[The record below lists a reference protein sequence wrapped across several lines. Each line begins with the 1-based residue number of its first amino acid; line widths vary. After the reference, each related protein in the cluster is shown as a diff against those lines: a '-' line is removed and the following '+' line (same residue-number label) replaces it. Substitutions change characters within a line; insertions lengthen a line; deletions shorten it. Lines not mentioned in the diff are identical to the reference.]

1 MQLLK
6 LSVLI
11 QIKWGIALLY
21 DVSHHQVAKLI
32 DQENYY
38 PRKSD
43 ANNQK

>member
-11 QIKWGIALLY
+11 QIKWGIALFY
-21 DVSHHQVAKLI
+21 NVSHHQVATFI
-32 DQENYY
+32 DQEKYY
-38 PRKSD
+38 PRKYD